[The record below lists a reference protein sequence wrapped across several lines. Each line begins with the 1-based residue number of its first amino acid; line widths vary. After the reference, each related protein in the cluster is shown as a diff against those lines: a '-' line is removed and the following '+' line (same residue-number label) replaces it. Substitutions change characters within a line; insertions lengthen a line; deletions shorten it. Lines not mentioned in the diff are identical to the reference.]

1 MCPILNQNL
10 RYYVICSSVIL
21 HHYRRVYIYIRI
33 TIYIYTYISAT
44 PQTRRM
50 KVLHCNGYIIFF
62 FHHITSLQKDLNLP
76 PPPNNTYKGLLM
88 VIFYLIE
95 NTSGA
100 KGPLSPRK
108 PRIRENQKF
117 TSRTLPRLRGGLLKN
132 SGLFTRKKHRL
143 RANVRICANS
153 WLCPETSSLLR
164 NTSLIRLMMTS
175 RWNGVS
181 FGQTNSNGGIVSCAN
196 SSGCPG
202 AFWDILDGI
211 GRPSR

>member
-1 MCPILNQNL
+1 MPYIEPKSEILCYMFFRHITSLQKG
-10 RYYVICSSVIL
+10 
-21 HHYRRVYIYIRI
+21 IYIRI

-50 KVLHCNGYIIFF
+50 KVLHCNGYIICF

-117 TSRTLPRLRGGLLKN
+117 TSRTLPRLRGGLLK
-132 SGLFTRKKHRL
+132 TRVFLHEK
-143 RANVRICANS
+143 
-153 WLCPETSSLLR
+153 T
-164 NTSLIRLMMTS
+164 
-175 RWNGVS
+175 
-181 FGQTNSNGGIVSCAN
+181 
-196 SSGCPG
+196 
-202 AFWDILDGI
+202 
-211 GRPSR
+211 